1 MLPHAESDEAS
12 GNIHSVI
19 NSSLGESDV
28 IFIRICLYCKVYMCN
43 LLGLIAVPAKR
54 SSHYIKGVLIGAMSM
69 MGLAL
74 VMLLAFLWV
83 CLLTK
88 KERAAKR
95 YKEVKKQVEPEAS
108 EI

>member
-1 MLPHAESDEAS
+1 MHA
-12 GNIHSVI
+12 
-19 NSSLGESDV
+19 
-28 IFIRICLYCKVYMCN
+28 
-43 LLGLIAVPAKR
+43 LLGLIAVPPKR

-88 KERAAKR
+88 KERAAKK

-108 EI
+108 EIRSLEIQCMPFLCNFLLY